1 MVKFSVLTSI
11 YKSEKFL
18 DNYFQTIFD
27 QILLPDE
34 IIIID
39 DTQNPKDID
48 EIIAKKKVKY
58 NFSNIKLYKNNKNEG
73 PAISL
78 NFGLKQCSNDLIFR
92 LDVDDLW
99 EKNHTKKMLDFYLK
113 DKSYLI
119 YANSIIKSNFLNK
132 LKCDQFFINENHL
145 IHSSWLINRSFCRNF
160 RYHMLVPAVA
170 LEDYFTLLY
179 YSRKKYKIFFTYE
192 NTCRYIFTVGS
203 HGRNNLKKKKYISTR
218 IKISKYFLYYYIKNK
233 NFYQIFNFIIFKY
246 GLLKLIVYL
255 FWIKDLAYIRKLIRG
270 H

>member
-1 MVKFSVLTSI
+1 MIKFSVLTSI

-18 DNYFQTIFD
+18 DNYFKTIFN

-39 DTQNPKDID
+39 DTRNPKNID
-48 EIIAKKKVKY
+48 EIIENIKVKY
-58 NFSNIKLYKNNKNEG
+58 NFSNIKLYKNSENKG

-78 NFGLKQCSNDLIFR
+78 NIGLIKCSNDLIFR

-113 DKSYLI
+113 DRSYLI
-119 YANSIIKSNFLNK
+119 YANSLIKSNFLNN

-145 IHSSWLINRSFCRNF
+145 IHSSWLINRSVCKNF
-160 RYHMLVPAVA
+160 RYHMLLPAVA
-170 LEDYFTLLY
+170 LEDYFSILFY
-179 YSRKKYKIFFTYE
+179 IRKNYKIFFTYE
-192 NTCRYIFTVGS
+192 NTCKYIFSVGS
-203 HGRNNLKKKKYISTR
+203 HGRKNLKNKKYLHFRKMIST
-218 IKISKYFLYYYIKNK
+218 YFFFHHIKNK
-233 NFYQIFNFIIFKY
+233 NFYQICNFFIFKY

-255 FWIKDLAYIRKLIRG
+255 FWIKDLIHIRKFIRDY
-270 H
+270 